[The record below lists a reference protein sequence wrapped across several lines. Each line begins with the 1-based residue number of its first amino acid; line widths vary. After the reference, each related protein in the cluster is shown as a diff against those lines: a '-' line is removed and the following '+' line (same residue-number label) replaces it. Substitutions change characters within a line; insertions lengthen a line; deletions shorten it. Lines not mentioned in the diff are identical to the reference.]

1 VNRAKLIAA
10 FIVSNALVCCH
21 ASADTIHLKNGR
33 TIVADSVRQRGE
45 RLEYNVGD
53 DTYAIPRSSVIS
65 IDTAGATASSSSAG
79 SLQIP
84 QAEVKSVGGAAL
96 EPRLFIGPWTPE
108 VIEQA
113 ERSNDP
119 AALASIL
126 LYAAADEQRHGKLAD
141 ARSHLERA
149 LGIYPNDPV
158 LLKNYVSV
166 LLQSERASVAVKFA
180 EQACREDPESAEA
193 HALLGLAYFKN
204 DQSKRAVAEWKKSLA
219 IKDDATV
226 RTYMARAQRE
236 VTSEVDYTQ
245 QQSSHFALRYEGK
258 QTSESFRRQ
267 LLETLER
274 HYNDLVNDLEV
285 LPRDTI
291 PVVLYTSQAYFD
303 VTQAPAWSAAVND
316 GKLRIPAEGLETV
329 SPALSRVLKHE
340 LTHSFVN
347 QASRNRCPHWL
358 NEGIAQMEE
367 PRSASSQKQSLAQL
381 YKDGRAIPLRALNT
395 GFTNYSDS
403 QAMLAYV
410 ESLALVEYIRDTYGV
425 SALTE
430 ILQHLGEGADIDSA
444 MRASVHSTEEQL
456 EREFAD
462 RVIRTSGL

>member
-1 VNRAKLIAA
+1 LLLNCPEVNRAKLIAA
-10 FIVSNALVCCH
+10 FIVSKALVCCH

-258 QTSESFRRQ
+258 QSSERFRRQ
-267 LLETLER
+267 LL
-274 HYNDLVNDLEV
+274 
-285 LPRDTI
+285 
-291 PVVLYTSQAYFD
+291 
-303 VTQAPAWSAAVND
+303 
-316 GKLRIPAEGLETV
+316 
-329 SPALSRVLKHE
+329 
-340 LTHSFVN
+340 
-347 QASRNRCPHWL
+347 
-358 NEGIAQMEE
+358 
-367 PRSASSQKQSLAQL
+367 
-381 YKDGRAIPLRALNT
+381 
-395 GFTNYSDS
+395 
-403 QAMLAYV
+403 
-410 ESLALVEYIRDTYGV
+410 
-425 SALTE
+425 
-430 ILQHLGEGADIDSA
+430 
-444 MRASVHSTEEQL
+444 
-456 EREFAD
+456 
-462 RVIRTSGL
+462 